1 MAAAAQP
8 LRILALTGSLRKL
21 SANSALLRFAQAAA
35 PALGAELLLADVA
48 LPLFDADV
56 EAAGLPEPVRA
67 LRALA
72 ASCGAV
78 ILATPEYN
86 YSMSPVTS
94 NAIAWLSRAGAE
106 GKSPIAG
113 KPAALVS
120 AGGGAGGL
128 RAQMHARDSLQF
140 LDMKLLNKPE
150 MTLNIFDGTQR
161 FDKATGDL
169 TDGPTQERLKAVLAA
184 LVAWT
189 AQCAK

>member
-1 MAAAAQP
+1 MDLRTPVRGCVCVCVCATLCVEVGRTNFSFKVCFPSDPVSQTHLLEMAAAAQP

-94 NAIAWLSRAGAE
+94 NAIAWLSRAGA
-106 GKSPIAG
+106 G
-113 KPAALVS
+113 LVE
-120 AGGGAGGL
+120 L
-128 RAQMHARDSLQF
+128 
-140 LDMKLLNKPE
+140 
-150 MTLNIFDGTQR
+150 
-161 FDKATGDL
+161 
-169 TDGPTQERLKAVLAA
+169 
-184 LVAWT
+184 
-189 AQCAK
+189 